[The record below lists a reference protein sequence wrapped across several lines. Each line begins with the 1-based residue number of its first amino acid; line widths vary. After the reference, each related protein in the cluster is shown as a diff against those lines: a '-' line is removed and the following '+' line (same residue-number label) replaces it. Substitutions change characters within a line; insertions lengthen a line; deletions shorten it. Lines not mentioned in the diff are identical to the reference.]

1 MKSLH
6 LCVGTLVALLSST
19 TFATPTVVV
28 GNNVL
33 APNFAGQTVRLS
45 VTGGDAVQAIDLN
58 AEIADG
64 GTAAGDMS
72 ATGPAFTAANLVTGT
87 IFASNNT
94 GQQDLSSFA
103 QSPQIY
109 SGAVVT
115 STGTVNASGL
125 LAVLTIDTTGFSTP
139 NTVFPLRL
147 KGFSNGNFSGDSDF
161 VSNASDGVILP
172 SNITNGNLIIGYPGD
187 LNLDGSVGFADLLT
201 LSQNY
206 GHTGATYAQG
216 DINHDGTVNFTDLLT
231 LAQNYGNSV
240 NTSIPAPAVAFAASA
255 VPEPTTLGAVL
266 AALTASASRRRN
278 PAETSR

>member
-6 LCVGTLVALLSST
+6 LCVGTLVALLCST

-28 GNNVL
+28 GNKVL

-45 VTGGDAVQAIDLN
+45 VTGGDQVQAIDLN

-87 IFASNNT
+87 IFASNNS
-94 GQQDLSSFA
+94 GQQDLSSFS

-115 STGTVNASGL
+115 NTGTVSASGL

-139 NTVFPLRL
+139 NTAFPLRL

-161 VSNASDGVILP
+161 VSNVSEDVILP

-187 LNLDGSVGFADLLT
+187 LNLDGAVNFNDLLS
-201 LSQNY
+201 LAQNY

-216 DINHDGTVNFTDLLT
+216 DINHDGAVNFNDLLT

-240 NTSIPAPAVAFAASA
+240 NTGIAPPAVAFAASS
-255 VPEPTTLGAVL
+255 VPEPSSLG
-266 AALTASASRRRN
+266 AALTILATCALRRRV
-278 PAETSR
+278 AR